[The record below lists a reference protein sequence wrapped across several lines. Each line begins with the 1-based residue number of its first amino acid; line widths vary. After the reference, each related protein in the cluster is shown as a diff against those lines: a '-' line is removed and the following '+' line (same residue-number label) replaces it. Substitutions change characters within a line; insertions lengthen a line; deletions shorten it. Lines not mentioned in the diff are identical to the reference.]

1 MILWRFDATL
11 WCTLPPRS
19 SEIPIESMED
29 AEASAVAVE
38 EEVEEEKPRFDFN
51 IYVISEESNHAGKA
65 MHHTTNDR

>member
-1 MILWRFDATL
+1 
-11 WCTLPPRS
+11 
-19 SEIPIESMED
+19 MED